1 MSSRRSWVLLLPSW
15 LAMSTGCSHP
25 RCPVAPT
32 PPSPIVVAAR
42 PIPPCDLPVMPGP
55 ISLGATVEPGGYFVP
70 TQKLADLAI
79 YLTHLREWTEAA
91 DACIRGRQ

>member
-1 MSSRRSWVLLLPSW
+1 
-15 LAMSTGCSHP
+15 
-25 RCPVAPT
+25 
-32 PPSPIVVAAR
+32 
-42 PIPPCDLPVMPGP
+42 MPGP

-79 YLTHLREWTEAA
+79 YLAHLREWTEAA